1 VPGIDGVNDVTQL
14 RHHLEVQR
22 MSKSKGNV
30 VNPDELVE
38 RYGADTV
45 RLYLMFA
52 FDWEKGGPWDSRGI
66 AGARRF
72 IDDVW
77 KIGTTGYEPGSVTDD
92 ASLAL
97 RRSAHQT
104 IEKVDHDM
112 MSFKWNTA
120 VASLMTL
127 RNDLMEARRS
137 ATVSPDAWNEAAEIL
152 LVLLAPIAPHIT
164 EELWRARGHA
174 ESIHLQAWPE
184 ADPEIAADQTV
195 TLVVQVNGKVRAR
208 LDVAPDIDEET
219 AVAAAMGAERIQE
232 WLAGGE
238 VRKVIARP
246 PNLVNLVIN

>member
-1 VPGIDGVNDVTQL
+1 
-14 RHHLEVQR
+14 
-22 MSKSKGNV
+22 
-30 VNPDELVE
+30 VNPDELIE

-77 KIGTTGYEPGSVTDD
+77 KIGTAGYEPGPTSDD

-104 IEKVDHDM
+104 IAKVDHDM
-112 MSFKWNTA
+112 MAFKWNTA
-120 VASLMTL
+120 VAALMTL
-127 RNDLMEARRS
+127 RNDLLEARRS
-137 ATVSPDAWNEAAEIL
+137 ASVSLEAWNEAFDLL

-164 EELWRARGHA
+164 EEVWSKRGH
-174 ESIHLQAWPE
+174 EGSIHLEAWPE
-184 ADPEIAADQTV
+184 SDPDAAADQTV
-195 TLVVQVNGKVRAR
+195 TLVVQVNGKVRDR
-208 LDVAPDIDEET
+208 IEVAPNIDDEAAIE
-219 AVAAAMGAERIQE
+219 AAMSTERIQG
-232 WLAGGE
+232 WLATGE

-246 PNLVNLVIN
+246 PHLVNFVIT